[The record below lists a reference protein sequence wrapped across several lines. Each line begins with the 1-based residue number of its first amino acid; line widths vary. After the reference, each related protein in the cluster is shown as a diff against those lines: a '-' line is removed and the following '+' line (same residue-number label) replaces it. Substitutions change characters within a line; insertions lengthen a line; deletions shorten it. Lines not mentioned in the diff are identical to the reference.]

1 MKLLKFTSTTCQPCK
16 VLANTLTQ
24 FSENDLVKNMTEIS
38 SSALGAKELFSKF
51 NVRTVPTLILIND
64 FDEEIKRV
72 QNVTRPVLE
81 EFLNH

>member
-24 FSENDLVKNMTEIS
+24 FSDNELVKNLTEIS
-38 SSALGAKELFSKF
+38 SSDKDAKELFQKF

-64 FDEEIKRV
+64 FNQEIGRI
-72 QNVTRPVLE
+72 QNAPKAELE
-81 EFLNH
+81 EFLS